1 MLLSNTQ
8 GNKLAGFFKGVVVKH
23 LEHGKCKIWIPG
35 VYPDGAD
42 KEPDSL
48 PDAIQVS
55 PMFGGSC
62 SGNGV
67 FTYPNLGSVVICGFL
82 NEDQNFP
89 IYWGTIQ
96 GGDNA
101 KKQYADVRCD
111 PSDDS
116 VKSGDDARI
125 HKIRVDHATIKIAES
140 GQIEIKTFKDRKYC
154 TGKEQPD
161 EGCQINISEDGVVN
175 IKASTQVCIN
185 TPDLMI
191 NTERYTLNCQ
201 TMKVN
206 AGNQSELNTQ
216 TLNINAEE
224 QVDIKTKSA
233 NHKQNAFNVTSKD
246 QTRVYSDFIALVSK
260 NHPPVF
266 L

>member
-82 NEDQNFP
+82 NED
-89 IYWGTIQ
+89 
-96 GGDNA
+96 
-101 KKQYADVRCD
+101 
-111 PSDDS
+111 
-116 VKSGDDARI
+116 
-125 HKIRVDHATIKIAES
+125 
-140 GQIEIKTFKDRKYC
+140 
-154 TGKEQPD
+154 
-161 EGCQINISEDGVVN
+161 
-175 IKASTQVCIN
+175 
-185 TPDLMI
+185 
-191 NTERYTLNCQ
+191 
-201 TMKVN
+201 
-206 AGNQSELNTQ
+206 
-216 TLNINAEE
+216 
-224 QVDIKTKSA
+224 
-233 NHKQNAFNVTSKD
+233 
-246 QTRVYSDFIALVSK
+246 
-260 NHPPVF
+260 
-266 L
+266 